1 MTVKQL
7 REKLSEISDEE
18 TLSMDVTLMI
28 EDEDVIEELMDK
40 WKESLPEEPSQEELD
55 DMYYKICH
63 LLRSKLT
70 CLDVRSTTLPFS
82 DADSHFYLVAG
93 GIMDE
98 LYREASKY
106 ANAI

>member
-7 REKLSEISDEE
+7 QEKLDEISDEE

-28 EDEDVIEELMDK
+28 EDEDVIEELMDI
-40 WKESLPEEPSQEELD
+40 WKESPPEEPSQEELD

-70 CLDVRSTTLPFS
+70 CLDIRSTLPFS
-82 DADSHFYLVAG
+82 DADSRFYLVAG

-98 LYREASKY
+98 LHREASKY
-106 ANAI
+106 ANVI